1 MARGGRREGT
11 PGTVYG
17 QRTDLNAKRSLD
29 TGYTPPTQP
38 MAPTGGGPPPTAG
51 GPTAPPAEQMGVH
64 PDTVTELFAP
74 TDRPDE
80 PVTAGLAYGPGSGPS
95 TSGSDQHRADL
106 MAMAR
111 HLPWLTKAIQGPD
124 VPLSVINFVTY
135 LQSQVP
141 R

>member
-11 PGTVYG
+11 PGTIYG

-29 TGYTPPTQP
+29 TGYTPPAQP
-38 MAPTGGGPPPTAG
+38 ANPAQGAMPGAGPSAG
-51 GPTAPPAEQMGVH
+51 GPAPEQMGVH
-64 PDTVTELFAP
+64 PDTVTSLFAP

-80 PVTAGLAYGPGSGPS
+80 PVTAGLPYGPGAGPAPAQ
-95 TSGSDQHRADL
+95 SDQRRADL
-106 MAMAR
+106 LAMAR
-111 HLPWLTKAIQGPD
+111 HLPWLSKAIQGPD